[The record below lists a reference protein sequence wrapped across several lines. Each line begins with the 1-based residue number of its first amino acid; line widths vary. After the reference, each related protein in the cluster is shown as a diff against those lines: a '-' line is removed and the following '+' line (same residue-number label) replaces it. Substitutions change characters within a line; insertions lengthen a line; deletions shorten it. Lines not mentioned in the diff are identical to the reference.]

1 MGQLNFAGKKTY
13 KKKNRQKKSPKNKNK
28 TKKVNTAKFKK
39 MVCAPKQRAKVDSEM
54 LDFSCYSTKTLRN
67 FKRIWNSEHPEQQIT
82 VSEPLEIWSF
92 FKNNLKEKCY
102 NELCWLN
109 NLPLDSEI
117 DKNEMAETIFRPYSP
132 REWNDKPSTW
142 LSSDDIIKVM
152 KQYTNKYKNF
162 AFIGPSPIDF
172 DTMELRDTCV
182 YKKLCKFNL
191 EKYYVDSDI
200 TKIGIIFNL
209 DKHNMPGSHWVSLF
223 VDLDKK
229 FIFYFDSNGV
239 RIPKQINALKNRIVK
254 QAADL
259 NIKLKYYTNYD
270 IVHQKKDGQCGMY
283 CLFFIVQ
290 LLRENKTPTYFLK
303 NRVTDE
309 SMEDYRLKYF
319 NSKVEV

>member
-1 MGQLNFAGKKTY
+1 MRT
-13 KKKNRQKKSPKNKNK
+13 K
-28 TKKVNTAKFKK
+28 TKKNKGITKHIIKK
-39 MVCAPKQRAKVDSEM
+39 QKTKKNKATPKHNIKKLKTKKTINKIQCSPRNEHE
-54 LDFSCYSTKTLRN
+54 FSCYSSKSLDKIKQLWNTRHPDARISSNNMRN
-67 FKRIWNSEHPEQQIT
+67 VWEQ
-82 VSEPLEIWSF
+82 L
-92 FKNNLKEKCY
+92 KNNMSNVCDSEKC
-102 NELCWLN
+102 WLKQEFLSN
-109 NLPLDSEI
+109 NLDS
-117 DKNEMAETIFRPYSP
+117 DLKNYTFAPES
-132 REWNDKPSTW
+132 PSTW
-142 LSSDDIIKVM
+142 VKNPNEWLTSVDINKIM
-152 KQYTNKYKNF
+152 KQYEKAYPSF

-191 EKYYVDSDI
+191 EKYYQDSDI

-229 FIFYFDSNGV
+229 FVFYFDSNGV

-283 CLFFIVQ
+283 CLYFIVQ
-290 LLRENKTPTYFLK
+290 LLRENKTPTHFLK